1 MSAKQRYMK
10 AMEENP
16 NAIIL
21 FRCGRFF
28 EAFYSSAETLHKV
41 LDLPYDGGKVAYT
54 GFPTN
59 QFYETL
65 KDLRKQGYNNI
76 RII

>member
-1 MSAKQRYMK
+1 MSATQRYYK
-10 AMEENP
+10 AMKENP

-28 EAFYSSAETLHKV
+28 EAFDASAETLHKV
-41 LDLPYDGGKVAYT
+41 LDLPYDGGKVPHT
-54 GFPTN
+54 GFRSN
-59 QFYETL
+59 QFYECL